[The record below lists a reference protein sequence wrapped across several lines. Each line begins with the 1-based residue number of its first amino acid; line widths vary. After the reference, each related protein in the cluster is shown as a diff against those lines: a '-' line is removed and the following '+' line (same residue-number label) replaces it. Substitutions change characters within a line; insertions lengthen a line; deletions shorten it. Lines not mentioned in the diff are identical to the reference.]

1 MFIHYWDV
9 HYPYTP
15 PERMRGLFYKGGN
28 PTDPNNHEL
37 DEWWDHPVGAMARDT
52 WLRTPNGL
60 ITDPELR
67 DGALRSRDPLS
78 GRGHRRA

>member
-9 HYPYTP
+9 HYPYIP

-28 PTDPNNHEL
+28 PTDPNNHAL

-52 WLRTPNGL
+52 WLRTDKRP
-60 ITDPELR
+60 DH
-67 DGALRSRDPLS
+67 RSRTTSPRS
-78 GRGHRRA
+78 TIARSATWTKASRR